1 MRDGFVFYE
10 SFYEAMKDLPA
21 DDMKD
26 LMMALCEYALFGKEP
41 EEMTGLVRL
50 GFTLI
55 RPQIDANERR
65 RENGK
70 KGAEFGGLGGRP
82 RKPQENPYETPNK
95 PLENPKE
102 TPRKPLENPKQT
114 PNKPLKGK
122 GKGKR
127 EMENGKDK
135 EKGEME
141 KVKVSDGADA
151 PSPARPSLAIKLR
164 DGTEWDPTGE
174 DIEAL
179 QKDFPKIDVVKE
191 LSFMAAWAEKTPE
204 KRPSAKSVIGAV
216 RSWMGRESE
225 TARSGTK
232 KTTYKDFPQRE
243 YTPSEIEDMERQ
255 LWKEAQA

>member
-82 RKPQENPYETPNK
+82 KK

-135 EKGEME
+135 EKGEREME
-141 KVKVSDGADA
+141 KVSAGADA

-164 DGTEWDPTGE
+164 DGSEWDPTGE

-204 KRPSAKSVIGAV
+204 KRPSSKSVIGAV

-225 TARSGTK
+225 TARSGTRK
-232 KTTYKDFPQRE
+232 GYKDFPQRDYDFDE
-243 YTPSEIEDMERQ
+243 MERQ
-255 LWKEAQA
+255 LLNAKKEART